1 MIDKNWIFNKVE
13 TLLYPVGLRNEED
26 EINDDIGIG
35 MYKIVILDSIP
46 SIDYYQ
52 YKLQLT
58 LNYGSNAERDLHYDI
73 NLDRSI
79 RQCFEVT
86 SVKPG
91 DKGLVVILMEVIY

>member
-26 EINDDIGIG
+26 EINDDVGIG

-58 LNYGSNAERDLHYDI
+58 LNYGSNVERDLNYDI
-73 NLDRSI
+73 NLDRSL

-91 DKGLVVILMEVIY
+91 DKGVVVILMEVIY